1 MPLTWFLTIFKTDKL
16 PNEEDQQGQG
26 HQQQRQQQRQQ
37 QQQDENI
44 YEDAATVSQQSDAH
58 SRFSN
63 FNTLGSVHND
73 LLMRWHKLA
82 EWILYLFCGIH
93 NLIK

>member
-1 MPLTWFLTIFKTDKL
+1 MPLTWFLTIFKTEKL
-16 PNEEDQQGQG
+16 QNEGDQQGQ
-26 HQQQRQQQRQQ
+26 QQQQ

-63 FNTLGSVHND
+63 L
-73 LLMRWHKLA
+73 
-82 EWILYLFCGIH
+82 
-93 NLIK
+93 